1 MSEGLQVVMS
11 PVQLAAVLSE
21 KTVTEAETM
30 QNRLLGGLG
39 VAMSTVELAG
49 ASILCATPEPTMVT
63 KAACVVV
70 GAHSMDGL
78 KAAIEQTITGRDT
91 RTAAYQLA
99 VQTARQ
105 FGADEDTALNI
116 GLTVDIAV
124 PVAFGL
130 SLGAARVAYV
140 RAGNFRLAEHEAV
153 KGIKAGGHTVAKHVA
168 IPEEELLARLAR
180 SPQMQSTSSFYKL
193 EQAEKVISAGLKA
206 NRLKILHWANLS
218 RNSENILEITYKSGS
233 AVGYGFR
240 QGNQTKETL
249 YLVRIVLLKKM
260 YNNKPYYVLTAYPI
274 MG

>member
-11 PVQLAAVLSE
+11 PVQLAAVLSD
-21 KTVTEAETM
+21 KTVTEAETI
-30 QNRLLGGLG
+30 QNRLIGGLG

-49 ASILCATPEPTMVT
+49 AGILCATPEPTMLT

-70 GAHSMDGL
+70 GAHSMDSL
-78 KAAIEQTITGRDT
+78 RAAIDQTITGRDT

-105 FGADEDTALNI
+105 FGADEETALNI

-130 SLGAARVAYV
+130 SLGAGRVAYV

-153 KGIKAGGHTVAKHVA
+153 KGIKAGGHTILKHIA
-168 IPEEELLARLAR
+168 IPEDELLARLAR

-193 EQAEKVISAGLKA
+193 EQAEKVISEGLKA
-206 NRLKILHWANLS
+206 NRLKILYWANLS
-218 RNSENILEITYKSGS
+218 RSAENFLEITYQSGS
-233 AVGYGFR
+233 AIGYGFR
-240 QGNQTKETL
+240 QGSKAKETL

-274 MG
+274 MR

>member
-49 ASILCATPEPTMVT
+49 ASILCATPEPTMLT